1 MNAPTDNNTQ
11 DWYVMCHLNPM
22 QIETLLKKD
31 SKGEFRQ
38 DGPAD
43 TPYSFYIPYLHMPT
57 AETLEAQEESD
68 KGRKAY
74 DSIRRNKELR
84 GDLFRFVFI
93 QAPEERVWRIV
104 SSPWNTGS
112 RLRLYHYRDHEG
124 KKVIVRDGD
133 MRRLMTTIRDQH
145 FLFYF
150 DQPITDF
157 QVESEVILNIE
168 PWKGHRG
175 VIKKITCRKKQ
186 LCMDISMN
194 IFNRTRSINFVDLKT
209 GDISF
214 VDAAQAAFMEGD
226 FLSHFEEEL
235 MEQLS
240 HLHTRSV
247 TDHQRLRDAVRL
259 KQLSTYYNIYMDD
272 EAEQPRFLAL
282 RLIYATLRKWDRHR
296 ETLVS
301 EAQALLSNPK
311 TPATDAEAYLMTAL
325 FIATRLAPYRD
336 AVKRYRAAHPDSPDI
351 LRRYHTITKH
361 LKAKR

>member
-1 MNAPTDNNTQ
+1 
-11 DWYVMCHLNPM
+11 
-22 QIETLLKKD
+22 
-31 SKGEFRQ
+31 
-38 DGPAD
+38 
-43 TPYSFYIPYLHMPT
+43 
-57 AETLEAQEESD
+57 
-68 KGRKAY
+68 
-74 DSIRRNKELR
+74 
-84 GDLFRFVFI
+84 
-93 QAPEERVWRIV
+93 
-104 SSPWNTGS
+104 
-112 RLRLYHYRDHEG
+112 
-124 KKVIVRDGD
+124 
-133 MRRLMTTIRDQH
+133 
-145 FLFYF
+145 
-150 DQPITDF
+150 
-157 QVESEVILNIE
+157 
-168 PWKGHRG
+168 
-175 VIKKITCRKKQ
+175 
-186 LCMDISMN
+186 MDISMN

-301 EAQALLSNPK
+301 EAQSLLSNPK